1 MDASNDDRWLH
12 FDPGDAM
19 NKSRPEHDLLVAVA
33 RRQLDSGDVDQLR
46 RLAKLDIDWQYLL
59 LTARQHG
66 LIPLL
71 HKHLNKAVSDLL
83 PGKVR
88 TKLKQESVA
97 NTQSILYLVGQAIKV
112 DTLFRE
118 NGIPTAIFK
127 GPILSQLVY
136 DEMSL
141 RQAGDIDVLIGREHF
156 NRAKELL
163 ESLGFQMVP
172 KLTSAQQAAHVAFHC
187 EIQFVRDDWFTVV
200 DLHWDLTPRSFVF
213 GMSGEEVM
221 SRLQTVS
228 LAGSQIETFCAE
240 DLLLYQAMHGAK
252 HLWRWFE
259 AISSVA
265 ELVKT
270 IEPSAWSRVIDQ
282 AVKAHATKMLGLALR
297 LAELIFEVTP
307 PENVLLALDRNRVMA
322 ELAEKVRDELFTTQ
336 NRLSDSTD
344 TNLYNLRIM
353 DRRRDAVLSS
363 LRAFFVPT
371 LSDWTALSLPSS
383 LHPLYYAIRPLRL
396 SKVYSAS
403 LLRRLTNKPAS

>member
-1 MDASNDDRWLH
+1 MDASNDDRWLR

-221 SRLQTVS
+221 VARHTVH
-228 LAGSQIETFCAE
+228 I
-240 DLLLYQAMHGAK
+240 
-252 HLWRWFE
+252 R
-259 AISSVA
+259 
-265 ELVKT
+265 
-270 IEPSAWSRVIDQ
+270 
-282 AVKAHATKMLGLALR
+282 R
-297 LAELIFEVTP
+297 LA
-307 PENVLLALDRNRVMA
+307 
-322 ELAEKVRDELFTTQ
+322 
-336 NRLSDSTD
+336 
-344 TNLYNLRIM
+344 
-353 DRRRDAVLSS
+353 RRR
-363 LRAFFVPT
+363 
-371 LSDWTALSLPSS
+371 
-383 LHPLYYAIRPLRL
+383 LHARL
-396 SKVYSAS
+396 A
-403 LLRRLTNKPAS
+403 